1 MKIKAFANL
10 VAAKCGYMT
19 GAGDDGQPVSFEPA
33 TVITLIATIAS
44 TIMGWVSECKKR
56 KQGQEV
62 QPAVAADHNG
72 PGQEK
77 QIQRLQVKI
86 LQECKA
92 RAREERKRAKETG
105 LPADVGRYAIDS
117 ESARRLAV
125 HSIGT
130 FVAMSA
136 RDAAELVAEGG

>member
-1 MKIKAFANL
+1 MKAGAFGKL
-10 VAAKCGYMT
+10 VSAKCGRMT
-19 GAGDDGQPVSFEPA
+19 GAGEDGELVAFDPV
-33 TVITLIATIAS
+33 TIVTLITTILPV
-44 TIMGWVSECKKR
+44 IMGWVQQCKAKR
-56 KQGQEV
+56 QQQDV

-130 FVAMSA
+130 FVAMKPA
-136 RDAAELVAEGG
+136 DAAELVAEGV

>member
-1 MKIKAFANL
+1 
-10 VAAKCGYMT
+10 MT
-19 GAGDDGQPVSFEPA
+19 GASDDGQPVSFDPVTIA
-33 TVITLIATIAS
+33 TLIATIGS
-44 TIMGWVSECKKR
+44 TIMGWVSQCKKR
-56 KQGQEV
+56 KEGQDV

-77 QIQRLQVKI
+77 QIQRLQIKI
-86 LQECKA
+86 LQECKS
-92 RAREERKRAKETG
+92 RARDERKRAKSTG
-105 LPADVGRYAIDS
+105 IPADIGRYAIDS

-136 RDAAELVAEGG
+136 KDAAELVAEGV

>member
-130 FVAMSA
+130 FVAMKPA
-136 RDAAELVAEGG
+136 DAAELVAEGV

>member
-1 MKIKAFANL
+1 M
-10 VAAKCGYMT
+10 
-19 GAGDDGQPVSFEPA
+19 
-33 TVITLIATIAS
+33 
-44 TIMGWVSECKKR
+44 
-56 KQGQEV
+56 
-62 QPAVAADHNG
+62 AADHNG

-105 LPADVGRYAIDS
+105 LPADVGRYVIDS

-130 FVAMSA
+130 FVAMKPA
-136 RDAAELVAEGG
+136 DAAELVAEGV

>member
-1 MKIKAFANL
+1 MKAAAFARQ
-10 VAAKCGYMT
+10 VGAKCGRMT
-19 GAGDDGQPVSFEPA
+19 GAGDDGELVAFDPV
-33 TVITLIATIAS
+33 TIVTLITTILPV
-44 TIMGWVSECKKR
+44 IMGWVSECKKR
-56 KQGQEV
+56 KQGLDV

-72 PGQEK
+72 PQQEK

-92 RAREERKRAKETG
+92 RARDERKRAKETG

-130 FVAMSA
+130 FVAMKPA
-136 RDAAELVAEGG
+136 DAAELVAEGV

>member
-1 MKIKAFANL
+1 
-10 VAAKCGYMT
+10 
-19 GAGDDGQPVSFEPA
+19 
-33 TVITLIATIAS
+33 
-44 TIMGWVSECKKR
+44 
-56 KQGQEV
+56 
-62 QPAVAADHNG
+62 VAADHNG

-136 RDAAELVAEGG
+136 RDAAELVAEGV

>member
-1 MKIKAFANL
+1 MKAGAFAKL
-10 VAAKCGYMT
+10 VSAKCGYMT
-19 GAGDDGQPVSFEPA
+19 GASEDGQSVSFDPLTIA
-33 TVITLIATIAS
+33 TLITTIVP
-44 TIMGWVSECKKR
+44 TVMGWVSECKKR
-56 KQGQEV
+56 KQGQDV

-92 RAREERKRAKETG
+92 RARDERKRAKETG
-105 LPADVGRYAIDS
+105 IPADVGRYAIDS

-130 FVAMSA
+130 FVAMKPA
-136 RDAAELVAEGG
+136 DAAELVAEGG

>member
-1 MKIKAFANL
+1 MKIGAFANL
-10 VAAKCGYMT
+10 VATKCGFMT
-19 GAGDDGQPVSFEPA
+19 GASDDGQPVSFDPVTIA
-33 TVITLIATIAS
+33 TLIATIGS
-44 TIMGWVSECKKR
+44 TIMGWVSQCKKR
-56 KQGQEV
+56 KEGQDV

-77 QIQRLQVKI
+77 QIQRLQIKI
-86 LQECKA
+86 LQECKS
-92 RAREERKRAKETG
+92 RARDERKRAKSTG
-105 LPADVGRYAIDS
+105 IPADIGRYAIDS

-136 RDAAELVAEGG
+136 KDAAELVAEGV